1 MYIYLIYVDIDVTY
15 GSLFIGMIVPKQV
28 HDFGTRV
35 VEWSVR
41 DGFVQ
46 TPGEKKKRVLF
57 CFFAISALLWWFKLW
72 FSTKGLEPEV
82 PEYTVDVR
90 VLLCRPSSCGRL

>member
-46 TPGEKKKRVLF
+46 TPGGKKACFVLF
-57 CFFAISALLWWFKLW
+57 FCYFCF
-72 FSTKGLEPEV
+72 
-82 PEYTVDVR
+82 TVVVQTVVNNER
-90 VLLCRPSSCGRL
+90 AGA